1 MSKQNDK
8 IEQQL
13 KDFLESKGWKK
24 DSYGHY
30 QKTESNGREYR
41 FKFNDISVRYELKI
55 HHAGTQYSKP
65 SSEWMRLKSGYFKDL
80 SVSEKGIKGL
90 T

>member
-1 MSKQNDK
+1 MSKRNNL
-8 IEQQL
+8 IEKQL
-13 KDFLESKGWKK
+13 KEFLESKGWKK
-24 DSYGHY
+24 DSYGNY
-30 QKTESNGREYR
+30 QKESDRKEYR
-41 FKFNDISVRYELKI
+41 MKFNDISVRYELKI
-55 HHAGTQYSKP
+55 HHTGTEYSKP

>member
-1 MSKQNDK
+1 MSKKNN
-8 IEQQL
+8 IIQQQIKDLL
-13 KDFLESKGWKK
+13 KSKGWKE
-24 DSYGHY
+24 DNYGNY
-30 QKTESNGREYR
+30 QKNENGQEYR
-41 FKFNDISVRYELKI
+41 FKFNDISIRYELKI
-55 HHAGTQYSKP
+55 RYAGTEYSKP